1 MKLLS
6 SILTLLITSA
16 PALAWG
22 GQTPAQSPAAAPATP
37 APVAAPAPV
46 APVELQTER
55 TAAAA
60 KDVLVELALESG
72 DVVVHG
78 WDRDEVRAR
87 TDEAPRIEL
96 RKYETAAAGGAAA
109 KDAPARRVE
118 VFVLHSEDAE
128 VRPGESSGSGN
139 VELNVPRGA
148 TVFIKV
154 QSGDIEI
161 SDVAE
166 ARVESASGD
175 IDLTGVSKGAE
186 VVALSGDITVG
197 DSRGSVRLR
206 SLSGMVEATRL
217 RPNDARDS
225 FSVQSISG
233 DIRLEDVTHAKVEGV
248 TTSGSV
254 GFSGALAPRG
264 GYRLQ
269 TTSGDVTMR
278 LPASSSFR
286 VNARVIL
293 GGEII
298 SDFVVKTTAPQNPD
312 RPLSRLDGTVGTG
325 DAEISLMSHNGTV
338 HLRKN

>member
-6 SILTLLITSA
+6 SILALLIIPA
-16 PALAWG
+16 PALARG
-22 GQTPAQSPAAAPATP
+22 GRAAAQAHAAPADS
-37 APVAAPAPV
+37 
-46 APVELQTER
+46 QTER

-60 KDVLVELALESG
+60 KDVLVELTLESG

-96 RKYETAAAGGAAA
+96 RKYESAAPSEPKDQGGGAV

-118 VFVLHSEDAE
+118 VFVLNSEDDE
-128 VRPGESSGSGN
+128 VRPGESGGTGN

-148 TVFIKV
+148 TVYIKV
-154 QSGDIEI
+154 QSGDVEI
-161 SDVAE
+161 SGVAE
-166 ARVESASGD
+166 ARVECASGD
-175 IDLTGVSKGAE
+175 IDLTGVSKGVE

-197 DSRGSVRLR
+197 DSRGSVELR
-206 SLSGMVEATRL
+206 SLSGTVEASRL
-217 RPNDARDS
+217 RPNDAKDS

-233 DIRLEDVTHAKVEGV
+233 DIRLEDVTHAKVVGV

-264 GYRLQ
+264 GYKLQ

-278 LPASSSFR
+278 LPATSSFR

-298 SDFVVKTTAPQNPD
+298 SDFAVKTTARKNPD
-312 RPLSRLDGTVGTG
+312 RPLSRLDGVVGTG
-325 DAEISLMSHNGTV
+325 ADAAEISLMSHNGTV